1 MCRNIKTLYNFDP
14 PVTKEEITAA
24 SEQYV
29 RKVSGFAHP
38 SVVNEE
44 AFSLAIKEVAKA
56 TKKLMDTLVTTAEPK
71 NREVEAPR
79 AHERALK
86 RFGTV

>member
-14 PVTKEEITAA
+14 PVTKEEIQAS

-29 RKVSGFAHP
+29 RKVSGFTHP
-38 SVVNEE
+38 SSINEE
-44 AFSLAIKEVAKA
+44 AFQIAITEVAAA
-56 TKKLMDTLVTTAEPK
+56 TKKLMSSLVTTAEPK
-71 NREVEAPR
+71 NREEEAAR

-86 RFGTV
+86 RFGTA